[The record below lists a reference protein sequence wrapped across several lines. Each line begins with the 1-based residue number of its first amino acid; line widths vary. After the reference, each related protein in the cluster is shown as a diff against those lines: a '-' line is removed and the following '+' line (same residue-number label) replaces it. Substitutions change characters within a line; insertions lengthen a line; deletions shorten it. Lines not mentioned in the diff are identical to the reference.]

1 MMLYKKARQPPDER
15 ELYRERIAREQ
26 RLISDLRGEPD
37 RRAA

>member
-1 MMLYKKARQPPDER
+1 MLYEGATTADER

-26 RLISDLRGEPD
+26 RLTSDLRGEPD